1 MNRAGSQDLLL
12 FLHQIEGD
20 ILKHAEDED
29 DSWAASLFFER
40 AMSTTMEERCERSR
54 KREHN
59 TSGSISNNPLFEPL
73 SLSRRAF

>member
-1 MNRAGSQDLLL
+1 MPGRVGVLIGIVIGVLGGIGIGVLVGIEIGIGLRLGS
-12 FLHQIEGD
+12 G
-20 ILKHAEDED
+20 
-29 DSWAASLFFER
+29 
-40 AMSTTMEERCERSR
+40 CERSR